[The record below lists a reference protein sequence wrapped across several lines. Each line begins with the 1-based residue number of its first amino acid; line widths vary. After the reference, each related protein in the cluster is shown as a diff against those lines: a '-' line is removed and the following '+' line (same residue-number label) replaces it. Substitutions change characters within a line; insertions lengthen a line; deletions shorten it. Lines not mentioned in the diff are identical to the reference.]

1 MRARVRGCHFS
12 LVPMVICGNLY
23 SAIFFRFI
31 LLIIIVYFR
40 VETKLLLL
48 SRSELSCDST

>member
-1 MRARVRGCHFS
+1 MRARVCGCHFS
-12 LVPMVICGNLY
+12 LVPMVICGNLF

-40 VETKLLLL
+40 VEIKLLLL

>member
-48 SRSELSCDST
+48 SRSELSCDNT